1 MAQRRMSRKSF
12 RKSKGRKTRS
22 MRKRTMGGADGEEYD
37 YETGLGEKLEE
48 LQAFNDSQ
56 DPNKTI
62 NLTEVVKKGV
72 ERCGGDK
79 DCQNYK
85 YNTYLA
91 IYNLLLDLPEGR
103 KANVTAELDGEK
115 VDFGKILEILGK
127 KTYKHRDKKGGRK
140 SRRKRKSR
148 RR

>member
-22 MRKRTMGGADGEEYD
+22 MRKRTMGGAGGVEF
-37 YETGLGEKLEE
+37 GLEVLAKKRDE
-48 LQAFNDSQ
+48 LQAFKNSKDETA
-56 DPNKTI
+56 TI
-62 NLTEVVKKGV
+62 NLTEVVKGV
-72 ERCGGDK
+72 KACGGDK

-85 YNTYLA
+85 YNTYTD
-91 IYNLLLDLPEGR
+91 IYNELLNLPEER
-103 KANVTAELDGEK
+103 KANVTAGSFAGRLNYGEIL
-115 VDFGKILEILGK
+115 KILSTKI
-127 KTYKHRDKKGGRK
+127 YNHRDKKGGRK